1 MSILRRPTVL
11 VVEDDP
17 DQLII
22 RCMLLTHH
30 GFETRRAGDSETAI
44 RLASEE
50 QPEIAVIDLRLP
62 TEEMGLSLIREL
74 RALLPGMQHHRADR
88 RRSRAAEGT
97 GLRWRRWMTSIQKG
111 SSSKALVECL
121 SRLKVSARD

>member
-1 MSILRRPTVL
+1 MLPPKVL

-30 GFETRRAGDSETAI
+30 GFETRRAGDSETAM
-44 RLASEE
+44 RVASEE
-50 QPEIAVIDLRLP
+50 KPEIAVIDLRLP
-62 TEEMGLSLIREL
+62 TEEIGLSLIREL
-74 RALLPGMQHHRADR
+74 RALLPCMSIIVLTGADPEHLK
-88 RRSRAAEGT
+88 SRPKMVAVDDV
-97 GLRWRRWMTSIQKG
+97 IQKG
-111 SSSKALVECL
+111 SSSKALLECL